1 MMTCEYAGEP
11 LTEPRSH
18 PWIDVAGK
26 PDWRYYDLT
35 ASPERIRTS
44 LEDFQPWSHYAAVEG
59 FYVLL
64 ERLNHPKSRLESN
77 DCAFSGP
84 EANEDL
90 AVAKPLQCSGRLML
104 LFRLLAHNTDEAR
117 IARLRLSFHRDLSE
131 GDPSFRWGVIGTT
144 LVPVRFRELPG
155 NPGQQLGSQLM
166 LSFWAWG
173 DSEAD
178 TMLNLGRVFKNLS
191 RALRKVSASA

>member
-1 MMTCEYAGEP
+1 MSQHSEMRLCEIWFVARTIFFCLALAGCEQLP
-11 LTEPRSH
+11 QLHLPQSTPQIVFDSA
-18 PWIDVAGK
+18 PIAD
-26 PDWRYYDLT
+26 P
-35 ASPERIRTS
+35 
-44 LEDFQPWSHYAAVEG
+44 
-59 FYVLL
+59 VLSAPV
-64 ERLNHPKSRLESN
+64 RVSR
-77 DCAFSGP
+77 GP
-84 EANEDL
+84 EENEDL